1 MIVGV
6 HAGRTN
12 TEVRSGSEPSH
23 HLLDSGVLEWQLE
36 LISFAA
42 IVVDNGSNAVAEG
55 FRHLQLL
62 PVDPDVLQYDII
74 WNVPQV
80 DAKHLVVG
88 HRL

>member
-1 MIVGV
+1 MNQHI
-6 HAGRTN
+6 
-12 TEVRSGSEPSH
+12 EVRSGSEPSH

-36 LISFAA
+36 LVSFAA
-42 IVVDNGSNAVAEG
+42 IAVDNGSHAVAEV

-62 PVDPDVLQYDII
+62 PVDPGVLQHDIL

-80 DAKHLVVG
+80 HAKHLVVS